1 MSSDSAGLMMA
12 AEHLL
17 QAINPPS
24 DHAVSIS
31 TFFRPGRPLA
41 IKVFVLPQYRHLI
54 SRVPETVDGYDVLR
68 EIASLPNA
76 Y

>member
-1 MSSDSAGLMMA
+1 MSSDAADLMVA

-17 QAINPPS
+17 QAINPPA

-31 TFFRPGRPLA
+31 TFFRPGFPLA
-41 IKVFVLPQYRHLI
+41 IKVFVLPQYRYLI
-54 SRVPETVDGYDVLR
+54 MRVPDKVDGYDVLR
-68 EIASLPNA
+68 EVASAPTA